1 MGGGVRGASLHIEC
15 FILFLWQDPLGAE
28 GGEVGGGGVRGACLH
43 IECFVFISL
52 ARPIWPD
59 RMSFSRNG
67 AKRLILIVSLS
78 EAQNI
83 WAGSRLTCLCPK
95 RRAGRLSYSERCLC
109 WGGGGICFN

>member
-1 MGGGVRGASLHIEC
+1 M
-15 FILFLWQDPLGAE
+15 
-28 GGEVGGGGVRGACLH
+28 RGACLH

-67 AKRLILIVSLS
+67 ARRLILIVSLS

-83 WAGSRLTCLCPK
+83 WAGSRLTCLGPK

-109 WGGGGICFN
+109 WGWGYLFLLIWGGWTGELHHAKICIQQN